1 MFDIG
6 FWEILLISVLAM
18 IVIGPERL
26 PGAAKTAGRWVGKA
40 RRFVEGVKTDVEKEF
55 DVTELKRMVH
65 NQEVQLSELNQKLQ
79 NPKILDDEL
88 ESITSSIYSLEDE
101 DKEEDSVDQ
110 IETVEVISGNKE
122 QSTSKADTD
131 DEDGDQSFSNQADT
145 DETGSNEAGDPAQ
158 KNT

>member
-131 DEDGDQSFSNQADT
+131 DEDGDQSFTNQTDT